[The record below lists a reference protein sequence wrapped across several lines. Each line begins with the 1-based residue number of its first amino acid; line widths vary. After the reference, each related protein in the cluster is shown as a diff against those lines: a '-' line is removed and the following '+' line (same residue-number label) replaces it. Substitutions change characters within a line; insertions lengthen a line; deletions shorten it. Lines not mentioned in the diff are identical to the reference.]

1 MKSGAEEEEEDG
13 TRKKKWLPRMASGR
27 FSCVAAAEVEEEEEE
42 KPSPSSGT
50 RQRLSSFGGRRRRVG
65 VEFLCRIFFWFGGK
79 QLVAAAADV
88 LFDSFGDLLSA
99 RNVSV
104 IHLSSEIVGS
114 L

>member
-27 FSCVAAAEVEEEEEE
+27 FCCVSAAAEEEEEE
-42 KPSPSSGT
+42 PSPSSGT